1 MRRIGLGLGLIL
13 LAGPAHAQAQPQPVC
28 GSFEQ
33 VHDSLK
39 FNYSET
45 VHGVGQT
52 NGGGSITELLLAPN
66 GKTWSIT
73 VVLPN
78 GVTCLMAS
86 GKDWIMK
93 EVDNAPRGKDDAQSR

>member
-1 MRRIGLGLGLIL
+1 MRRIGLALGLMML
-13 LAGPAHAQAQPQPVC
+13 PGLVYAQAKPQPVC

-39 FNYSET
+39 QNYNET
-45 VHGVGQT
+45 VYGVGET

-66 GKTWSIT
+66 GKTWTIT